1 MSDFRPPTH
10 VTLAFCAGAVGSGI
24 LSTVPSILLLYYCT
38 EIAGISA
45 AWAAVVLFLPKVL
58 ALVIDPAVGR
68 IFDRASGSQPPR
80 LAIMT
85 GGTILMV
92 IAFKLTFS
100 APHAGAIIWTM
111 VSYALLSLGFSVYM
125 VCHVAMPALYIDNKD
140 ARTQWVGWRMMA
152 AFVGILLGAAGA
164 PALVEHGGG
173 GVKGYASMATAL
185 SVVCLIV
192 ACGAIWSLAHMPL
205 RSKTENKVEPGFI
218 DSLAYIARAPGPRAL
233 LLGYL
238 SMLTAIGV
246 VTSSLP
252 YLIVKISGR
261 SEAEVGTALGV
272 LLVAGI
278 ASAPVWTWIGTKMSV
293 VRGMILAAIGY
304 ALSVIVL
311 GVCVAQHVTWTY
323 QLIAFVFVGIPFAGL
338 QVLPY
343 TLCAHMARAEAQA
356 GGPGEAMMAGIWTAT
371 EKLGLASGPA
381 ATALLISL
389 NGGVDPRFA
398 IVVSIATAALLLLS
412 TFLFNPLQRLQA
424 AHIPESLKC

>member
-1 MSDFRPPTH
+1 MSDFRPPSH

-24 LSTVPSILLLYYCT
+24 LSTVPSVLLLYYCT

-58 ALVIDPAVGR
+58 ALLIDPAVGR
-68 IFDRASGSQPPR
+68 VFDGAAGSQRSR

-85 GGTILMV
+85 VGTILMV
-92 IAFKLTFS
+92 VAFKLTFS
-100 APHAGAIIWTM
+100 APHPGAIVWTM
-111 VSYALLSLGFSVYM
+111 ASYALLSFGFSVYM
-125 VCHVAMPALYIDNKD
+125 VCHVAMPALYIDNHD
-140 ARTQWVGWRMMA
+140 ARTKWVGWRMMA

-164 PALVEHGGG
+164 PALVEQAGGG
-173 GVKGYASMATAL
+173 IKGYASMATTL
-185 SVVCLIV
+185 SIVCLVV

-205 RSKTENKVEPGFI
+205 KTKAKDQVEPGFMA
-218 DSLAYIARAPGPRAL
+218 SLTYIARAPGPRAL

-252 YLIVKISGR
+252 YLIVKIAGR
-261 SEAEVGTALGV
+261 AEAEVGAALGI

-278 ASAPVWTWIGTKMSV
+278 ASAPVWTWIGTKISV
-293 VRGMILAAIGY
+293 VRGMMLASLGY

-311 GVCVAQHVTWTY
+311 GVCVAIHAPWTY
-323 QLIAFVFVGIPFAGL
+323 QLVAFLLVGIPFAGL

-343 TLCAHMARAEAQA
+343 TACAHMARAEAQS

-381 ATALLISL
+381 ATGLLISL
-389 NGGVDPRFA
+389 NGGIDPRFA
-398 IVVSIATAALLLLS
+398 IVVSIATAGLLLVS
-412 TFLFNPLQRLQA
+412 TFLFNPLQRLQNA
-424 AHIPESLKC
+424 FN